1 MTKKLFAAT
10 LLLSSLPLSGCD
22 KPADPANG
30 TTATVRQDTSQDAA
44 AVKNVE
50 SEMLAG
56 YQAKDGAKVSAHY
69 AADALVV
76 TPGRNM
82 KGIEAINKAIADDL
96 SDPAFK
102 LTFHNDKT
110 DVASSGDLAYT
121 TGTYT
126 VSYAEPKTKKV
137 QQESG
142 SYVTVFRKQ
151 ADGQWKAVA
160 DLATPGASD

>member
-1 MTKKLFAAT
+1 
-10 LLLSSLPLSGCD
+10 
-22 KPADPANG
+22 
-30 TTATVRQDTSQDAA
+30 
-44 AVKNVE
+44 
-50 SEMLAG
+50 
-56 YQAKDGAKVSAHY
+56 
-69 AADALVV
+69 
-76 TPGRNM
+76 M

-137 QQESG
+137 QQESR

-160 DLATPGASD
+160 GPSRLAGRIRLAHHSSWPLHWCYSRRFRQNLENRYDQPPLAIAAAALLSSPCCSQ